1 MSLVTPDGTSVAIEL
16 LDRDGR
22 TARFQTDADTWAE
35 LHGAGLLHSGRT
47 PTDRRFRADRP
58 VEIEAALDPTLD
70 PDDPAVT
77 SQTESWWA
85 LSATQAVDL
94 PEDLEGEGTLREG
107 VSFRPP
113 PWAAGVDAAWQA
125 ASPEP
130 LLDLVTGVFR
140 DQGWEIERPKADA
153 TIVRALPPDDI
164 GDFQL
169 WVRTAE
175 PQQLVTVFTTMP
187 AEVPRDR
194 VPEMLELAAR
204 MNGAIAVGSYEA
216 DADTGLLS
224 FKTGI
229 DVEGDRL
236 SVALV
241 RQLVGT
247 AIVAAQRAQ
256 PLVAAV
262 LAGNH
267 TPRGAAATL

>member
-1 MSLVTPDGTSVAIEL
+1 VSLTTPDGSTVAVEL
-16 LDRDGR
+16 LERDGR
-22 TARFQTDADTWAE
+22 TARFETDADTWAR
-35 LHGAGLLHSGRT
+35 LHADGLLHTAGAPAGR
-47 PTDRRFRADRP
+47 PFRPDRP
-58 VEIEAALDPTLD
+58 VEIEATLDPTLD
-70 PDDPAVT
+70 PEDADVT
-77 SQTESWWA
+77 ARTESWWA

-94 PEDLEGEGTLREG
+94 PPELEDEGTLREG

-113 PWAAGVDAAWQA
+113 PWAAGVEGAWR
-125 ASPEP
+125 SVSDEP
-130 LLDLVTGVFR
+130 LLDLVTGVFL
-140 DQGWEIERPKADA
+140 DEGWDVERPKPDA
-153 TIVRALPPDDI
+153 TIVRALPPDDP

-175 PQQLVTVFTTMP
+175 AQELVTVFATMP
-187 AEVPRDR
+187 ADVPRDR

-204 MNGAIAVGSYEA
+204 LNGSVAVGSYEA

-241 RQLVGT
+241 RQMVGT
-247 AIVAAQRAQ
+247 AMVAARRGL

-262 LAGNH
+262 LAGDH